1 MKIAGH
7 RFLVAGATGFV
18 GRHVVDAL
26 CAAGADVHLL
36 ALADR
41 GQPERLAE
49 FTGARIHAVAAP
61 TEDALAIGM
70 RAAAPEV
77 LINLAAAG
85 VALAARTPRAML
97 EGGPGF
103 LGALLTAATM
113 APPRRILHAG
123 SWLEYGPTERG
134 RPVDENHPLR
144 PDSAY
149 GGVKAAATLFGHA
162 LARQF
167 GLPFTTLRLF
177 HVYGPD
183 EAPTRLTSMLCERLG
198 RGETCRLTGGEQ
210 VRDMLYVDD
219 VAAAVLAAAA
229 AETLPEPIYNVCT
242 ETGVTVRGF
251 AERIASGLG
260 ASPELLR
267 FGDLPY
273 RSDETMWMV
282 GDGSRFQRDT
292 GWRAHYDLDAG
303 IEATLAAS
311 RKEITR

>member
-1 MKIAGH
+1 MQIAGH

-18 GRHVVDAL
+18 GRHVVAAL

-49 FTGARIHAVAAP
+49 FSGVRIHAVVGP

-103 LGALLTAATM
+103 LGGLLSAATM

-123 SWLEYGPTERG
+123 SWLEYGPTEKG

-149 GGVKAAATLFGHA
+149 GGAKAAATVFGQA
-162 LARQF
+162 LAGQM

-183 EAPTRLTSMLCERLG
+183 EAPTRLTAMLRGRLT
-198 RGETCRLTGGEQ
+198 RGESCRLTGGEQ
-210 VRDMLYVDD
+210 VRDMLYVEDVANAF
-219 VAAAVLAAAA
+219 VAAAT
-229 AETLPEPIYNVCT
+229 AESLSEPIYNICT
-242 ETGVTVRGF
+242 GTGVTVRSF

-282 GDGSRFQRDT
+282 GDGGRFQRDT
-292 GWRAHYDLDAG
+292 GWRARYDLDAG
-303 IEATLAAS
+303 IAATLAAN
-311 RKEITR
+311 RKEVAR